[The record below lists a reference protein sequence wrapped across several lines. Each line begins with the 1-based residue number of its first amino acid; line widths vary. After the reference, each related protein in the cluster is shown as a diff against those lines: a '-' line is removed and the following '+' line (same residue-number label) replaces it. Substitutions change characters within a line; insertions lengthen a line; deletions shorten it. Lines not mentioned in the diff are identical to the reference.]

1 MARRIDKQRLVFALV
16 AAACL
21 FAPLPFLYDMLP
33 KDAPPQQGPFSRLP
47 VAEQGISNIQVGHF
61 QSWHMPVQSTQSRY
75 RMPVGDADLGRMPVQ
90 QVWSGSHPDA
100 DAIPVQP
107 GHLDRDP

>member
-21 FAPLPFLYDMLP
+21 AAPLPFLYDMLP
-33 KDAPPQQGPFSRLP
+33 KDAPSQPGVFSRLP
-47 VAEQGISNIQVGHF
+47 VSDDGVTNIQVGSF
-61 QSWHMPVQSTQSRY
+61 SARRLQVQSTQSRY
-75 RMPVGDADLGRMPVQ
+75 RMPVDEADLGRMPVQ
-90 QVWSGSHPDA
+90 QVWHDSHPDA